1 MKYTFNLLEKSLI
14 EAMKD
19 NKKIAQFYKTLMNS
33 NLWLVVSSE
42 HVASDILIAEHYV
55 QTMKSAAY
63 RYLPV
68 FSSKYPIEQML
79 KDEKTVCVS
88 FKDML
93 PVLNEEIAILLNPD
107 TPLSKLFIPEE
118 IRMLK
123 EDKNYFKQ

>member
-33 NLWLVVSSE
+33 NVWLVASSE
-42 HVASDILIAEHYV
+42 SVASDILIAKHYV
-55 QTMKSAAY
+55 QTMKSAGY

-79 KDEKTVCVS
+79 KDEKTVCVA

-93 PVLNEEIAILLNPD
+93 PVLNEGIAILLNPD

-123 EDKNYFKQ
+123 EEQNYFKQ

>member
-42 HVASDILIAEHYV
+42 HGASDILIAEHYV

-63 RYLPV
+63 QYLPV
-68 FSSKYPIEQML
+68 FSSKYPIEQM
-79 KDEKTVCVS
+79 
-88 FKDML
+88 
-93 PVLNEEIAILLNPD
+93 
-107 TPLSKLFIPEE
+107 
-118 IRMLK
+118 
-123 EDKNYFKQ
+123 

>member
-55 QTMKSAAY
+55 QTMKSAA
-63 RYLPV
+63 
-68 FSSKYPIEQML
+68 
-79 KDEKTVCVS
+79 VS
-88 FKDML
+88 IFTCFFVKISD
-93 PVLNEEIAILLNPD
+93 
-107 TPLSKLFIPEE
+107 
-118 IRMLK
+118 
-123 EDKNYFKQ
+123 

>member
-19 NKKIAQFYKTLMNS
+19 NKKITQFYKTLMNS
-33 NLWLVVSSE
+33 NVWLVASSE
-42 HVASDILIAEHYV
+42 SVASDILIAKHYV
-55 QTMKSAAY
+55 QTMKSAGY

-79 KDEKTVCVS
+79 KDEKTVCVA

-93 PVLNEEIAILLNPD
+93 PVLNEGIAILLNPD

-123 EDKNYFKQ
+123 EEQNYFKQ